1 MNVDFNNLR
10 KQACFAYDRLARKLN
25 NSIEDGEI
33 RVDADYIQ
41 REMDDLRELVMA
53 ATCVYKKDDPEFK
66 EVWNE
71 VQEAT
76 KFQGGVA
83 WFNNDMEEED

>member
-33 RVDADYIQ
+33 RIDAEDIQ

-53 ATCVYKKDDPEFK
+53 ATCVYKEGDPEFR

-71 VQEAT
+71 VQPI
-76 KFQGGVA
+76 A
-83 WFNNDMEEED
+83 WFNQDEEEED